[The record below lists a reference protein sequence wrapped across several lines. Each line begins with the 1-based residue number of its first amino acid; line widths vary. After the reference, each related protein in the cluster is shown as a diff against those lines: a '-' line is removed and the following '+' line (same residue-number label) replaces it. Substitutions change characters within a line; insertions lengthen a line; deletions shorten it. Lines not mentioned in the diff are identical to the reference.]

1 MLQPMLL
8 TIKEAATRLGV
19 PEDSLRKV
27 ADEKGMTIRIG
38 RAVRLHP
45 DDLSEII
52 NSCRG
57 ERKDRASI
65 GAKGQMD
72 RPYGKSGTATIE
84 SRPAQTA
91 AAMLKRSSRTTSS
104 ASTAQ
109 VVPLG
114 RKT

>member
-1 MLQPMLL
+1 MPQPMLL
-8 TIKEAATRLGV
+8 TIKEAANRLGV
-19 PEDSLRKV
+19 PEQSLRKV
-27 ADEKGMTIRIG
+27 ADEKGMTIHIG

-52 NSCRG
+52 DLCRA
-57 ERKDRASI
+57 ERKDRAST
-65 GAKGQMD
+65 GAKGQTD
-72 RPYGKSGTATIE
+72 RLSGKSGTATPDY
-84 SRPAQTA
+84 RPAQTA

-104 ASTAQ
+104 GSTAQ

>member
-1 MLQPMLL
+1 MPLPMLL
-8 TIKEAATRLGV
+8 TIREAATRLGV
-19 PEDSLRKV
+19 PEQSLRKV
-27 ADEKGMTIRIG
+27 ADDQGLTIRIG

-52 NSCRG
+52 DLCRAD
-57 ERKDRASI
+57 RRDRAST
-65 GAKGQMD
+65 GANERMD
-72 RPYGKSGTATIE
+72 RPSGKSGTATPDC
-84 SRPAQTA
+84 RPAQTA
-91 AAMLKRSSRTTSS
+91 AAMLKRSSRAISS

>member
-1 MLQPMLL
+1 MPQPMLL
-8 TIKEAATRLGV
+8 TIKEAAGRLGV
-19 PEDSLRKV
+19 PEQSLRKV
-27 ADEKGMTIRIG
+27 ADDHGMTIRIG
-38 RAVRLHP
+38 SAVRLHP

-52 NSCRG
+52 ALCRG

-65 GAKGQMD
+65 GAKGQTD
-72 RPYGKSGTATIE
+72 RPSGKSGTAPIE

-91 AAMLKRSSRTTSS
+91 AAMLKRSSRATSS